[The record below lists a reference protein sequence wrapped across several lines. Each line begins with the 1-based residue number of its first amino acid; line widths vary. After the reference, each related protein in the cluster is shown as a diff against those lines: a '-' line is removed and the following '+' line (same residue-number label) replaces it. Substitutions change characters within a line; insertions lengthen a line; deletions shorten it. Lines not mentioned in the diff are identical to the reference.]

1 MNSSD
6 FKAIF
11 SETNHPSGC
20 KVHLSGGILT
30 WPVTFVY
37 PEHTT
42 SDFIEK
48 FAENVTMYEMISMM
62 FEERATWDTESKY
75 TADSVNIWTENR
87 KLEKLV
93 KLDLGAP
100 LNSALRMK
108 NVVVYGGCPNL
119 IVTARGSPFE
129 KHFLGKYGLK

>member
-1 MNSSD
+1 MMS
-6 FKAIF
+6 

-20 KVHLSGGILT
+20 RVHIADGVLN

-42 SDFIEK
+42 SDFIES
-48 FAENVTMYEMISMM
+48 FAENVTTYEMISHM
-62 FEERATWDTESKY
+62 FAEPATWDKEGKY
-75 TADSVNIWTENR
+75 NVDGVNVWIENR
-87 KLEKLV
+87 TLEKLMKV
-93 KLDLGAP
+93 DLGAP
-100 LNSALRMK
+100 LNSVLRMK